1 MVRVTSPP
9 ADPSPPLTER
19 TPVTTSQPRLV
30 LARPAARVLAVLG
43 SALVL
48 LLGGAASA
56 QTPQEA
62 REAELV
68 TVVNAERVRHGLAPL
83 AVSPRLTV
91 LARQQSAAN
100 AARGRLAHSGDLAQ
114 QIRDWRALSEN
125 VGYGG
130 SPVSVHQ
137 MLMGSRPHR
146 ANILSAGS
154 QRVGVGVTTDGAGRI
169 WVTEIFV
176 QPR

>member
-1 MVRVTSPP
+1 M
-9 ADPSPPLTER
+9 
-19 TPVTTSQPRLV
+19 TTSQPRLAPV
-30 LARPAARVLAVLG
+30 RPAARLLAVLG

-48 LLGGAASA
+48 LLVGGAANA

-68 TVVNAERVRHGLAPL
+68 AAVNGERASRGLGPL

-91 LARQQSAAN
+91 LAREQSAAM
-100 AARGRLAHSGDLAQ
+100 AARGRLAHSRDLAS

-125 VGYGG
+125 VGYGAV
-130 SPVSVHQ
+130 PASVHT
-137 MLMGSRPHR
+137 MLMHSRPHR

-154 QRVGVGVTTDGAGRI
+154 RRMGIGVHTDGAGRI

>member
-9 ADPSPPLTER
+9 ADTERPLTER
-19 TPVTTSQPRLV
+19 TSVTTSPRLAA
-30 LARPAARVLAVLG
+30 ARPTARVLAVLG

-48 LLGGAASA
+48 LLGGGAASA

-62 REAELV
+62 REAELIAA
-68 TVVNAERVRHGLAPL
+68 VNGERARSGLGPL

-91 LARQQSAAN
+91 LAREQSAAM
-100 AARGRLAHSGDLAQ
+100 AARGRLAHSRDLAA

-130 SPVSVHQ
+130 APGSVHA
-137 MLMGSRPHR
+137 MLMASRPHR

-154 QRVGVGVTTDGAGRI
+154 RRVGIGVHTDGAGRI

>member
-1 MVRVTSPP
+1 
-9 ADPSPPLTER
+9 LTPQLGSR
-19 TPVTTSQPRLV
+19 PRAARLRAPRL
-30 LARPAARVLAVLG
+30 LAVLG
-43 SALVL
+43 WALVL
-48 LLGGAASA
+48 LLGGGAASA

-62 REAELV
+62 REAEFV
-68 TVVNAERVRHGLAPL
+68 AAVNAERARHGLAPL

-91 LARQQSAAN
+91 LAREQSAAN
-100 AARGRLAHSGDLAQ
+100 AARGRLAHSDDLAR

-130 SPVSVHQ
+130 SPIGVHRT
-137 MLMGSRPHR
+137 LMGSRPHR
-146 ANILSAGS
+146 ANVLSAGS
-154 QRVGVGVTTDGAGRI
+154 RRVGVGVTTDGAGRI